1 MPLAQTH
8 LYEESED
15 DVEISAFSESY
26 GLVGSDGYRAWHIL
40 NIGDD
45 GDDDVVG
52 DHHGLY
58 HYLTRIILLPF
69 YHFYFYAM
77 LLSHFDLSSYE
88 DENLFFWKDVKHPL
102 HLLSLHDLLAFR

>member
-1 MPLAQTH
+1 MTAQDVIFYTGNIFSKMITCFFAQWFPTQFYMPNNEMPLAQTH

-58 HYLTRIILLPF
+58 HY
-69 YHFYFYAM
+69 
-77 LLSHFDLSSYE
+77 
-88 DENLFFWKDVKHPL
+88 
-102 HLLSLHDLLAFR
+102 